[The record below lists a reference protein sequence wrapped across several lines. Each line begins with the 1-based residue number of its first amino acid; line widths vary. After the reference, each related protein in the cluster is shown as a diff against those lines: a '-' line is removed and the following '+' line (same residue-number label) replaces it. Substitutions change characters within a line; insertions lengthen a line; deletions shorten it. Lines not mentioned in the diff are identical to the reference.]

1 MLVLLLVAPALFL
14 FGMPLV
20 FLFMIDPED
29 LGANVELAASAMY
42 SPESVALLA
51 AETGIP
57 VEALTAYLSAAMAYD
72 DVDWPILAGV
82 GRMECDHGRSQL
94 PGCPRGTA
102 NFCGARGPMQFL
114 GNTWRRGT
122 DSVPSGECPG
132 VGSFTA
138 DPTGPPIP
146 SGQEGQGYATDGDGN
161 GLANPWDWLDA
172 THSAGRMLQRNGVKD
187 NPRGALNAYNSSASY
202 IDGVLGHAARYR
214 EVELDL
220 LAAGRLSAGGIA
232 GPCPVA
238 APLGG
243 TEPITET
250 RTTPATRAMANA
262 VIGCFGRGSYT
273 SCYDRR
279 TQSDGREG
287 PFEHPRGRAC
297 DFAIGDIGRMPTDD
311 ERPRGDAMAAWVQAN
326 AAEMNVLQIIWYKRI
341 WHPRDGNIPWSQWDT
356 YSGSGATGGH
366 YDHVHVSVKLMPGD
380 PAFARCVSGIPCTE

>member
-1 MLVLLLVAPALFL
+1 
-14 FGMPLV
+14 
-20 FLFMIDPED
+20 
-29 LGANVELAASAMY
+29 
-42 SPESVALLA
+42 
-51 AETGIP
+51 
-57 VEALTAYLSAAMAYD
+57 
-72 DVDWPILAGV
+72 
-82 GRMECDHGRSQL
+82 
-94 PGCPRGTA
+94 
-102 NFCGARGPMQFL
+102 
-114 GNTWRRGT
+114 
-122 DSVPSGECPG
+122 
-132 VGSFTA
+132 
-138 DPTGPPIP
+138 
-146 SGQEGQGYATDGDGN
+146 
-161 GLANPWDWLDA
+161 
-172 THSAGRMLQRNGVKD
+172 VKN
-187 NPRGALNAYNSSASY
+187 NPRGALDAYNSSASY

-341 WHPRDGNIPWSQWDT
+341 WHPRDGNIPWSQWDN

-366 YDHVHVSVKLMPGD
+366 YDHVHVSVRLMPGD